1 MKERIYSLI
10 LVSIS
15 ICATVF
21 LCSGCGDKQKKGNA
35 SPPEL
40 NITVYLDLSDRLV
53 HNGLTPDQT
62 YRDSVI
68 IGHLV
73 DYFVEHT
80 KGIQLLKSKNKMKI
94 LFYPTPKDLKVS
106 DLAAQLNVDIDKKQ
120 GIDKRLTLDS
130 MRNTFSRNL
139 SQIYEETIQQKNW
152 VGSDIWGFF
161 SDKKVDKLC
170 IDKGARNIIVILTD
184 GYIYDLFH
192 KVKQEHAYSYI
203 TPLTLQ
209 DSQASLIDRR
219 NGDLKG
225 KGLEVL
231 MLELNAYTHQQ
242 HDQMVK
248 MLEDWFHA
256 MGVDK
261 FDVAETDANLENTK
275 HIINNFLGN

>member
-1 MKERIYSLI
+1 MKQKIYSLI
-10 LVSIS
+10 FVSIS
-15 ICATVF
+15 ICVTGL

-40 NITVYLDLSDRLV
+40 NITVYLDLSNRLV
-53 HNGLTPDQT
+53 HNGLTPNQT
-62 YRDSVI
+62 YRDSI
-68 IGHLV
+68 IIRHLV

-80 KGIQLLKSKNKMKI
+80 KGMQLLQSKNKMKV

-106 DLAAQLNVDIDKKQ
+106 DLAAELNVDIGKKQ
-120 GIDKRLTLDS
+120 GIDKRLTLES
-130 MRNTFSRNL
+130 MGNIFSRNV

-152 VGSDIWGFF
+152 VGCDIWGFF

-170 IDKGARNIIVILTD
+170 IDKGARNIIIILTD

-192 KVKQEHAYSYI
+192 KIKQGHAYSYI
-203 TPLTLQ
+203 TPLILK

-242 HDQMVK
+242 HDLMVK
-248 MLEDWFHA
+248 MLEEWFHS
-256 MGVDK
+256 MGVEK
-261 FDVAETDANLENTK
+261 FDIAETDANLENTK
-275 HIINNFLGN
+275 HIIDNFLNN